1 MNPAVS
7 PPPPPPHTVP
17 LPSNTSVLPP
27 TAPSNV
33 NYVYPPLPP
42 VDNTI
47 NGQRR
52 PLTGYVPP
60 AATPAATDP
69 KSQLKSISSKIEAVI
84 ESISKPL
91 KPHLPRF
98 GRFLLV
104 STFFE
109 DALRI
114 TSQWNDQLEYLVDEQ
129 RYSRTFGLSFLSFN
143 IIVMIICSVLVI
155 IKRWSWVSFPGLI
168 SVMIGQGIIYDLFT
182 DITFLCLNTS
192 LLGGL
197 LLGLSDTLE
206 VPSQVRSFAGLPL
219 ESSDRDPQSSKRTYL
234 QLMGRILLIGF
245 FVGQTILTWL
255 RLSDEVTILTIWPA
269 ALAIIACL
277 LVVVGFKARG
287 SALFLV
293 LISATINV
301 MSNNW
306 WSKPKDHPERDFRK
320 YDFFQVLSIVGGLIL
335 LINQGPGGIS
345 VDEKRKLL

>member
-1 MNPAVS
+1 MIPAVS
-7 PPPPPPHTVP
+7 TP
-17 LPSNTSVLPP
+17 PSNTSVLPP
-27 TAPSNV
+27 STTTNV

-42 VDNTI
+42 VDNSL
-47 NGQRR
+47 NAQRR

-60 AATPAATDP
+60 TATVKTETE
-69 KSQLKSISSKIEAVI
+69 SQFKSISNQIETVI

-104 STFFE
+104 STFLE

-114 TSQWNDQLEYLVDEQ
+114 ISQWNDQLEYLLDEQ
-129 RYSRTFGLSFLSFN
+129 RYSKTFGLSFLSFN
-143 IIVMIICSVLVI
+143 IIVMIVCSILVI

-168 SVMIGQGIIYDLFT
+168 SIMI
-182 DITFLCLNTS
+182 
-192 LLGGL
+192 GGL

-206 VPSQVRSFAGLPL
+206 VPNQVRSFAGLPL
-219 ESSDRDPQSSKRTYL
+219 ESNDQDSQSSKRTYL

-245 FVGQTILTWL
+245 FVGQMILTWL
-255 RLSDEVTILTIWPA
+255 RLSSEVTVLTIGIA

-293 LISATINV
+293 LVSATINV

-345 VDEKRKLL
+345 VDEKRKVL

>member
-1 MNPAVS
+1 MIPAVS
-7 PPPPPPHTVP
+7 PPPSQNTIPPP
-17 LPSNTSVLPP
+17 SDTSVLPS
-27 TAPSNV
+27 TTPSNV

-60 AATPAATDP
+60 AATPVPTDT
-69 KSQLKSISSKIEAVI
+69 KSQLKTISSHIESII

-114 TSQWNDQLEYLVDEQ
+114 LSQWDDQLEYLVEEQ
-129 RYSRTFGLSFLSFN
+129 KYSRTFGLSFLSFN
-143 IIVMIICSVLVI
+143 IIVMVVCSILVI

-168 SVMIGQGIIYDLFT
+168 SVMIGQGIVYDLFT
-182 DITFLCLNTS
+182 DLTFLCLNTS

-206 VPSQVRSFAGLPL
+206 VPNQVRSFAGLPID
-219 ESSDRDPQSSKRTYL
+219 SSDHDAQSTHRTYL

-245 FVGQTILTWL
+245 FVGQMILTGL
-255 RLSDEVTILTIWPA
+255 RLSNEVTLLTIGIA
-269 ALAIIACL
+269 ALAIMACL

-293 LISATINV
+293 LVSATINV